1 MTNTVEG
8 GFLNGRNPFV
18 FTTDAPITTFI
29 LQLVIIICMCR
40 LIKFILSPLKQ
51 PAVIAEII
59 GGILL
64 GPTALSR
71 VAAFKDNVFPKASLP
86 FLNLISNFGLILFL
100 FVVGLELDPRMMKK
114 NFKRCFAISVSGM
127 ILPFGLGAAVSYGLY
142 QLVEDP
148 KNHATSFGVYL
159 LFLGVALAITAFPV
173 LARILTELNLL
184 HTEVGSITISAAA
197 VDDATSWCFLALV
210 ISLINAGSG
219 LTALYV
225 FLMGCALALVLFI
238 AVRPVLI
245 TVLRR
250 MGAFDG
256 NPSQGAIFI
265 AFMICF
271 ISAWITDVIGIHAIF
286 GAFLAGVI
294 MPHEG
299 GFAVHIIEKIEDLIT
314 ILLLPI
320 YFTLSGLKTEIG
332 SLSDGT
338 SWGMVFLVIFAACA
352 VELIVLNL
360 GLDAGVISKKTFAIM
375 VIMALVTTFITTPLI
390 NVIYPPSY
398 YNHVEHSEDSE
409 VLVGSKEPKSTD
421 GFFKVMVALNRM
433 EHVPALMTLVQL
445 LQGASTQTPTD
456 QPPPSGSIH
465 PFRKL
470 YVYALRLIEYTGRD
484 SNILQL
490 SEATETITLDP
501 VMNVFRTFVQL
512 TSIGVKTIMKICKQT
527 EFAQTIT
534 TTSSDLNA
542 DFLLVAWNGSGALID
557 NLSSPLEQVFGAAS
571 KPQTSFL
578 HAEFVRDLY
587 RSSPNCVGVLVD
599 RGFGVSN
606 SSSNPGSSTTELA
619 PSGLNQ
625 SIVAFFFGGPDDRAS
640 LEFVAALANYTGIKI
655 KIIRFKASSTS
666 LLSKPKLELNAA
678 PASSHDSSSTPEV
691 TSAQTTFYPNQ
702 SATFQLQS
710 DQQDEALLDYYFGP
724 TRSNSAE
731 NGESRLQY
739 VEVDTF
745 YKNTIDLEVKS
756 LNKKDLIVVGRR
768 NNVITPLA
776 DIKDQ
781 GIDPERR
788 KALGDLAEY
797 ILISSSPAS
806 VFVVQGN
813 RSVPV
818 QNNSS

>member
-1 MTNTVEG
+1 
-8 GFLNGRNPFV
+8 
-18 FTTDAPITTFI
+18 
-29 LQLVIIICMCR
+29 
-40 LIKFILSPLKQ
+40 
-51 PAVIAEII
+51 
-59 GGILL
+59 
-64 GPTALSR
+64 
-71 VAAFKDNVFPKASLP
+71 
-86 FLNLISNFGLILFL
+86 
-100 FVVGLELDPRMMKK
+100 
-114 NFKRCFAISVSGM
+114 
-127 ILPFGLGAAVSYGLY
+127 
-142 QLVEDP
+142 
-148 KNHATSFGVYL
+148 
-159 LFLGVALAITAFPV
+159 
-173 LARILTELNLL
+173 
-184 HTEVGSITISAAA
+184 
-197 VDDATSWCFLALV
+197 
-210 ISLINAGSG
+210 
-219 LTALYV
+219 
-225 FLMGCALALVLFI
+225 MGCALALVLFI
-238 AVRPVLI
+238 GVRPLLI
-245 TVLRR
+245 IALRR

-256 NPSQGAIFI
+256 NPSQAAIFI

-332 SLSDGT
+332 ALSDGT
-338 SWGMVFLVIFAACA
+338 SWGMVFLVIIAACVGKILGCTLA
-352 VELIVLNL
+352 ARVSKLNWRESLAVGVLMNCKGLVELIVLNL

-375 VIMALVTTFITTPLI
+375 VIMALVTTFITTPLVNI
-390 NVIYPPSY
+390 IYPPSY
-398 YNHVEHSEDSE
+398 YNHVEHSDDSE
-409 VLVGSKEPKSTD
+409 ILVGSNEPKSTD

-456 QPPPSGSIH
+456 QPPPSGSIN
-465 PFRKL
+465 PFRRL

-571 KPQTSFL
+571 KPHTSFL

-606 SSSNPGSSTTELA
+606 NSSNPGSSTTELS
-619 PSGLNQ
+619 PPGLNQ

-640 LEFVAALANYTGIKI
+640 LEFVAALASYAGIKI

-666 LLSKPKLELNAA
+666 TSISAKPKLEVSAV

-724 TRSNSAE
+724 NRSNSTE
-731 NGESRLQY
+731 NNGSRLQY

-745 YKNTIDLEVKS
+745 YKNTVDLEVKS

-768 NNVITPLA
+768 NNSITPLA

-797 ILISSSPAS
+797 ILINSAPAS

-813 RSVPV
+813 RSVAV